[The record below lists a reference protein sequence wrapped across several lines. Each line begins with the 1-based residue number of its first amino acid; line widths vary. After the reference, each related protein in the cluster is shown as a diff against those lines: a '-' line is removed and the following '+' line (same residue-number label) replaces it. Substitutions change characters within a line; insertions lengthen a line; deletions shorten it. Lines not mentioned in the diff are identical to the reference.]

1 MRSILKLKNFLCFF
15 LITFF
20 ISISVACNN
29 NNKAIEKETARG
41 CIWEATNGTNSVT
54 LVGTM
59 HIGDNKINFL
69 NDDIKKIIDETDV
82 LSVEVDL
89 YEKETIEKVQSS
101 GYLKNGE
108 TIDNY
113 LTEDEIEKLSSIFKS
128 LNPNFNIDT
137 IKYLNPLSLYSLLTK
152 LCYAKAG
159 ILGNGLDSLMINEM
173 KQHKAAKD
181 DIVINELEGADSQII
196 AGNKAF
202 TWNYIK
208 EYINNYSDSNID
220 KEVDYAINS
229 LNAYKNGDIE
239 FIEES
244 NNKIKSDS
252 PEVYKIMITDRNI
265 DMANKIDELI
275 KDNKKHTVAVGAGHF
290 IGDDNILKLLEE
302 KGYTIT
308 RIN

>member
-29 NNKAIEKETARG
+29 KDIEKETARG
-41 CIWEATNGTNSVT
+41 YIWEATNGTNSVT

-82 LSVEVDL
+82 LSVELDL
-89 YEKETIEKVQSS
+89 SEKETINKVQSS

-137 IKYLNPLSLYSLLTK
+137 IKYLNPSSLYSLLTK
-152 LCYAKAG
+152 ICCAKAG
-159 ILGNGLDSLMINEM
+159 ILGNGLDLLMINKM
-173 KQHKAAKD
+173 KQHNAAAKD
-181 DIVINELEGADSQII
+181 NIVINELEGADLQINI
-196 AGNKAF
+196 GYNTF

-208 EYINNYSDSNID
+208 EYINNYSNSNID

-244 NNKIKSDS
+244 NNKIKSDN

-265 DMANKIDELI
+265 DMSNKIDELI

-290 IGDDNILKLLEE
+290 IGDDSILKLLEE
-302 KGYTIT
+302 KGYIIT